1 MNDPVVTQTSA
12 YDYIAGVNRIIHTVR
27 KHFDYKK
34 SADVDTVA
42 YYVISLYNQSGKVE
56 QYNEPRKIDK
66 WA

>member
-12 YDYIAGVNRIIHTVR
+12 YDYIAGVNRIIQTVR

-34 SADVDTVA
+34 SADVDTVS
-42 YYVISLYNQSGKVE
+42 YYVISLYNQTGKVE
-56 QYNEPRKIDK
+56 QHNEPKKVDK